1 MSTLRTSNRT
11 RRREPREQSDKKA
24 STAPSRRVT
33 AITSSRASP
42 SSPPGPHRP
51 SRVHFLER
59 PLKLASNALS
69 PLRFCFRFR
78 FRQHT
83 GPGEIFHRANKLLS
97 LKEPPRLASTVQ
109 LLSPHDCVCLP
120 VRGCIKV
127 SNSCFFP
134 LSHCASFPLNP
145 QSLPLSATECEWPL
159 PRPARSVFH
168 VGRCCN
174 LLCLLCL
181 LRRLMAW
188 RPRHHHRLGVP
199 WSSLSCQHC

>member
-24 STAPSRRVT
+24 STAPSRRIT
-33 AITSSRASP
+33 AITSSRASH

-51 SRVHFLER
+51 SRVYFLER

-109 LLSPHDCVCLP
+109 LHSPHDCVCLP
-120 VRGCIKV
+120 VPGCIKV

-134 LSHCASFPLNP
+134 LSHCASFPPQSSILNP
-145 QSLPLSATECEWPL
+145 CHCLPPSVSGRSLDRRGPCFTSVDVVIFSAFSAFCTD
-159 PRPARSVFH
+159 
-168 VGRCCN
+168 
-174 LLCLLCL
+174 
-181 LRRLMAW
+181 
-188 RPRHHHRLGVP
+188 
-199 WSSLSCQHC
+199 